1 MNFSLSEEQQMIRKM
16 IRELGEKEIRPF
28 ANHLDETTEFPK
40 ETLNKLAKLGVM
52 GIPIP
57 REYGGAGAS
66 YLSYIIA
73 IEELS
78 RACASTGVTVESHTS
93 LGTEPILFWGTEEQ
107 KNKWLPRLSSGEL
120 LSSFAL
126 TEANAGS
133 DAGAMHTVAVLD
145 GDEYVLNGSKVF
157 ISNGSVADLC
167 IVMAKTEKNMGTK
180 GISAFIVETKS
191 PGFTAGPPEKKLGI
205 RASKTCALTFDN
217 VRVPKENML
226 GKPGQGFKIAM
237 NSLDGGRIAIAAQ
250 ALGIAQVAYEEAV
263 QYSKE
268 RIQFN
273 QPIGRFQGVQWMLAD
288 MVTDIQAARL
298 LTYQAAWLKDNG
310 QKYSKEAAMAKL
322 FASEAAMR
330 HTTKAV
336 QVHGGYGYT
345 MEYSAQRHMRDAK
358 ITEIY
363 EGTSEVQRMVIANNL

>member
-1 MNFSLSEEQQMIRKM
+1 MNFSLNEEQQMIQKM
-16 IRELGEKEIRPF
+16 IRELGEKEIRQL

-40 ETLNKLAKLGVM
+40 GILDKLAKLGVM

-57 REYGGAGAS
+57 QEYGGAGAS

-107 KNKWLPRLSSGEL
+107 KLKWLPRLSSGEL

-167 IVMAKTEKNMGTK
+167 IVMAKTEKNVGTK

-191 PGFTAGPPEKKLGI
+191 PGFTAGSPEKKLGI

-226 GKPGQGFKIAM
+226 GKPGQGFRIAM

-250 ALGIAQVAYEEAV
+250 ALGIAQAAYEEAV

-288 MVTDIQAARL
+288 MATDIQAARL

-345 MEYSAQRHMRDAK
+345 MEYSAQRHMRDSK